1 WCGLDVAP
9 DVWRLSHRLPL
20 AVQEAMC
27 AGGRRFHSALWVR
40 ALEVS
45 VIEARWRRRTSARPV
60 DASAR
65 DRQRVGRGGNLWRR
79 ATGRRRRPRDR
90 ASERREMV
98 ALLSNPRVPRH
109 DHSLTRL
116 RRIPRQGLGLQ
127 TEVGHALVGVT
138 WRRAYNYHSRLAKC

>member
-1 WCGLDVAP
+1 MWPPMCGDYRTASPWLSRRPCARADVDSIPPFGFA
-9 DVWRLSHRLPL
+9 LSRSRSSRR
-20 AVQEAMC
+20 
-27 AGGRRFHSALWVR
+27 GGDD
-40 ALEVS
+40 E
-45 VIEARWRRRTSARPV
+45 P
-60 DASAR
+60 AR
-65 DRQRVGRGGNLWRR
+65 DRSTHRPVIASLSGPAATSGAEPEARG
-79 ATGRRRRPRDR
+79 ARRRGRPRDR
-90 ASERREMV
+90 ASERRALV